1 MSHRKT
7 SRWKMIGWLAINSI
21 TIRVGQ
27 ALIKAQFRTVRLTIS
42 TLLGV
47 ILSLRWQKFGF
58 FFDHLPTIW
67 NFLPCKSWPKSCHFW
82 TIYPPYLVNVVKECP
97 LRASKTRTRALI
109 NDLLLVVITGNYSPK
124 AKLWPHPS
132 SPLSLNLDIKA

>member
-1 MSHRKT
+1 MSQRKT

-42 TLLGV
+42 TLLGG
-47 ILSLRWQKFGF
+47 ILLLRWQNLGF
-58 FFDHLPTIW
+58 FLTTYPLRWH
-67 NFLPCKSWPKSCHFW
+67 FLPCKSWPKSWHFW
-82 TIYPPYLVNVVKECP
+82 TTYPPYLVNVVKECP

-132 SPLSLNLDIKA
+132 SPLSLNLDFKA